1 MPDAGPSGPLRR
13 SNDAP
18 SPTNGRI
25 VRWEIDPDRVLTV
38 WFDAPEKS
46 VTTLSAAA
54 WDGLDAAVQ
63 EIEAVRPVGVVF
75 ASAKPRSFIAGADL
89 FELRSLTDEQL
100 DEHLARGQRILDRI
114 AALPMPTVAAIN
126 GDALGGGLELTLA
139 CRFRVAA
146 DDPRAKL
153 GLPETTLGL
162 VPGWGGTIRLPRLI
176 GLEPALSLML
186 AGKSISPRESMEHGL
201 VDRLV
206 PRDELHAEAKRLA
219 AAGPATHER
228 GQDRGQDLD
237 PAARQ
242 AVFTRCR
249 EEIRRRSGDHLPAP
263 LRLIDIVEAGYDAG
277 VAAGAAAERHGL
289 VELRRTAATQNMLRL
304 FFLRTAAK
312 KAAATAAGGTPAP
325 VQRAVV
331 IGGGTMG
338 AGIAV
343 ALAAAGVQVHV
354 VEADERAAA
363 AATARL
369 AGREK
374 AAVSVTTDWGPLVD
388 ADLVVEAVVE
398 DLAAKLDVFRRLD
411 RSARPGVVLASN
423 TSSLSIATLAAAV
436 RDSSRVIGLHFFN
449 PVAKMPLVEVVRP
462 PHAAADAVATG
473 VAVATLAGKT
483 PIVCRDAPGFIVNR
497 VLFPYLRA
505 ALLLAEAGADVE
517 VVDAAVRA
525 WGMPM
530 GPFALIDEIG
540 IDVTLSIFRSLEQSF
555 GVRFA
560 PPPLVTAIAARGW
573 LGRKAGRGFY
583 DHPPDGRPVPNPG
596 ATLSGTAAARSG
608 RPADGID
615 ESVVDERLIGPMADE
630 ARRLL
635 DEGVVDSTDAIDLA
649 TVLGIGFP
657 AFRGGLATYAAT
669 RANHAT

>member
-1 MPDAGPSGPLRR
+1 
-13 SNDAP
+13 
-18 SPTNGRI
+18 
-25 VRWEIDPDRVLTV
+25 
-38 WFDAPEKS
+38 
-46 VTTLSAAA
+46 
-54 WDGLDAAVQ
+54 
-63 EIEAVRPVGVVF
+63 
-75 ASAKPRSFIAGADL
+75 
-89 FELRSLTDEQL
+89 
-100 DEHLARGQRILDRI
+100 
-114 AALPMPTVAAIN
+114 
-126 GDALGGGLELTLA
+126 
-139 CRFRVAA
+139 
-146 DDPRAKL
+146 
-153 GLPETTLGL
+153 
-162 VPGWGGTIRLPRLI
+162 
-176 GLEPALSLML
+176 
-186 AGKSISPRESMEHGL
+186 
-201 VDRLV
+201 
-206 PRDELHAEAKRLA
+206 
-219 AAGPATHER
+219 
-228 GQDRGQDLD
+228 
-237 PAARQ
+237 
-242 AVFTRCR
+242 
-249 EEIRRRSGDHLPAP
+249 
-263 LRLIDIVEAGYDAG
+263 
-277 VAAGAAAERHGL
+277 
-289 VELRRTAATQNMLRL
+289 
-304 FFLRTAAK
+304 
-312 KAAATAAGGTPAP
+312 
-325 VQRAVV
+325 
-331 IGGGTMG
+331 
-338 AGIAV
+338 
-343 ALAAAGVQVHV
+343 V

-411 RSARPGVVLASN
+411 RSARPGAVLASN

-505 ALLLAEAGADVE
+505 AVELAAAGADPQQ
-517 VVDAAVRA
+517 VDHAVKA

-540 IDVTLSIFRSLEQSF
+540 LDVTLLIFRSLEQVL
-555 GVRFA
+555 GPRLAA
-560 PPPLVTAIAARGW
+560 PALLAAAVEKGW

-583 DHPPDGRPVPNPG
+583 DHPPEGRPVPNQEFASARP
-596 ATLSGTAAARSG
+596 AAARAG
-608 RPADGID
+608 GTADRID
-615 ESVVDERLIGPMADE
+615 QATVEERLIGPMADE

-649 TVLGIGFP
+649 TVLGLGFP